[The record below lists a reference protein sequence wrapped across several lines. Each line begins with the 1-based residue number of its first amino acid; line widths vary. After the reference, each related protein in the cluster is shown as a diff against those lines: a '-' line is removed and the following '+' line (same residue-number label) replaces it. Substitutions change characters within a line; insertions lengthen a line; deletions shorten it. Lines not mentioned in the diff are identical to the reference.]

1 MRTAETQGRCA
12 NNQKEEIFMVQILA
26 GEKGEGK
33 TKKLI
38 EMANASMKAASG
50 HIVYIDDDSRHTYDI
65 SHDIRFVDTSEFA
78 LSNYREL
85 VGFIY
90 GIFSQDSDI
99 EKVFIDGLFKVV
111 KNLEGDDIIKLAS
124 KLKAM
129 SEKYSVDFIIAANND
144 EKKIPDE
151 LKDLLI

>member
-1 MRTAETQGRCA
+1 
-12 NNQKEEIFMVQILA
+12 MVQILA

-38 EMANASMKAASG
+38 DMANAAMKESTG
-50 HIVYIDDDSRHTYDI
+50 HIVYIDDDNRHVYDLL
-65 SHDIRFVDTSEFA
+65 HDIRFVETSEYP

-99 EKVFIDGLFKVV
+99 EKVFIDGLFKIV
-111 KNLEGDDIIKLAS
+111 KNLEGEDITKLVN
-124 KLKAM
+124 KFKVM
-129 SEKYSVDFIIAANND
+129 SEKYSVDFVIAANTD
-144 EKKIPDE
+144 DKEIPDS
-151 LKDLLI
+151 LKELLI

>member
-1 MRTAETQGRCA
+1 
-12 NNQKEEIFMVQILA
+12 MVQILA

-38 EMANASMKAASG
+38 EMANTAMKAANG
-50 HIVYIDDDSRHTYDI
+50 HIVYIDDDSRHVYDLT
-65 SHDIRFVDTSEFA
+65 HDIRFVDVSDFA

-90 GIFSQDSDI
+90 GVFSQDSDI

-111 KNLEGDDIIKLAS
+111 KDLEGEDIIKLAA
-124 KLKAM
+124 KLKDI
-129 SEKYSVDFIIAANND
+129 SEKYSVDFIIAANTG

>member
-1 MRTAETQGRCA
+1 
-12 NNQKEEIFMVQILA
+12 MVQILA

-38 EMANASMKAASG
+38 EMANTAMKSANG

-65 SHDIRFVDTSEFA
+65 AHDIRFVDTSEYP

-85 VGFIY
+85 IGFIY

-111 KNLEGDDIIKLAS
+111 KNLEGDDIIKLAA
-124 KLKAM
+124 KLKTM

>member
-1 MRTAETQGRCA
+1 
-12 NNQKEEIFMVQILA
+12 MVQILA

-38 EMANASMKAASG
+38 DMANTAMKSANG

-65 SHDIRFVDTSEFA
+65 SHDIRFVDTSEYP

-99 EKVFIDGLFKVV
+99 EKVFIDGLFKIV
-111 KNLEGDDIIKLAS
+111 KDLEGDDIIKLAA

-129 SEKYSVDFIIAANND
+129 SEKYSVDFIIAANTD

>member
-1 MRTAETQGRCA
+1 
-12 NNQKEEIFMVQILA
+12 MVQILA

-38 EMANASMKAASG
+38 DMANTAMKSANG

-65 SHDIRFVDTSEFA
+65 SHDIRFVDTSEYP

-99 EKVFIDGLFKVV
+99 EKVFIDGLFKIV
-111 KNLEGDDIIKLAS
+111 KNLEGDDIIKLAA

-129 SEKYSVDFIIAANND
+129 SEKYSVDFIIAANTD
-144 EKKIPDE
+144 EKKIPEE

>member
-1 MRTAETQGRCA
+1 
-12 NNQKEEIFMVQILA
+12 MVQILA

-38 EMANASMKAASG
+38 DMANTAMKSANG

-65 SHDIRFVDTSEFA
+65 SHDIRFVDTSEYP

-99 EKVFIDGLFKVV
+99 EKVFIDGLFKIV
-111 KNLEGDDIIKLAS
+111 KDLEGDDIIKLAA

-129 SEKYSVDFIIAANND
+129 SEKYSVDFIIAANTD
-144 EKKIPDE
+144 EKRIPDE
-151 LKDLLI
+151 LKELLI

>member
-1 MRTAETQGRCA
+1 
-12 NNQKEEIFMVQILA
+12 MVQILA

-38 EMANASMKAASG
+38 DMANTAMKSANG

-65 SHDIRFVDTSEFA
+65 SHDIRFVDTSEYP

-99 EKVFIDGLFKVV
+99 EKVFIDGLFKIV
-111 KNLEGDDIIKLAS
+111 KDLEGDDIIKLAA

-129 SEKYSVDFIIAANND
+129 SEKYSVDFIIAANTD

-151 LKDLLI
+151 LKELLI

>member
-1 MRTAETQGRCA
+1 
-12 NNQKEEIFMVQILA
+12 MVQILA

-38 EMANASMKAASG
+38 DMANSAMKSANG

-65 SHDIRFVDTSEFA
+65 SHDIRFVDTSEYP

-99 EKVFIDGLFKVV
+99 EKVFIDGLFKIV
-111 KNLEGDDIIKLAS
+111 KDLEGDDIIKLAA

-129 SEKYSVDFIIAANND
+129 SEKYSVDFIIAANTD

-151 LKDLLI
+151 LKELLI

>member
-1 MRTAETQGRCA
+1 
-12 NNQKEEIFMVQILA
+12 MVQILA

-38 EMANASMKAASG
+38 DMANSAMKSANG

-65 SHDIRFVDTSEFA
+65 SHDIRFVDTSEYP

-99 EKVFIDGLFKVV
+99 EKVFIDGLFKIV
-111 KNLEGDDIIKLAS
+111 KDLEGDDIIKLAA

-129 SEKYSVDFIIAANND
+129 SEKYSVDFIIAANTD

>member
-1 MRTAETQGRCA
+1 
-12 NNQKEEIFMVQILA
+12 MVQILA

-38 EMANASMKAASG
+38 DMANTAMKSANG

-65 SHDIRFVDTSEFA
+65 SHDIRFVDTSEYP

-99 EKVFIDGLFKVV
+99 EKVFIDGLFKIV
-111 KNLEGDDIIKLAS
+111 KDLEGDDIIKLAA

-129 SEKYSVDFIIAANND
+129 SEKYSVDFIIAANTD
-144 EKKIPDE
+144 EKKIPEE
-151 LKDLLI
+151 LKELLI

>member
-1 MRTAETQGRCA
+1 
-12 NNQKEEIFMVQILA
+12 MVQILA

-38 EMANASMKAASG
+38 DMANTAMKSANG

-65 SHDIRFVDTSEFA
+65 SHDIRFVDTSEYP

-99 EKVFIDGLFKVV
+99 EKVFIDGLFKIV
-111 KNLEGDDIIKLAS
+111 KNLEGDDIIKLAA

-129 SEKYSVDFIIAANND
+129 SEKYSVDFIIAANTD
-144 EKKIPDE
+144 EKKILEE